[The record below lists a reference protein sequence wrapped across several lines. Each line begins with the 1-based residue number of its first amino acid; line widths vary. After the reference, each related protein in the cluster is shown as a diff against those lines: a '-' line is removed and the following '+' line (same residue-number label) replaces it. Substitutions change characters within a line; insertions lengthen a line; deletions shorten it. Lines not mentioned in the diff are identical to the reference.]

1 MQESKPDTVSSGV
14 HLKQVLGLPT
24 GILLVAGIMIG
35 SGVFK
40 KIVPM
45 SQMLHNESY
54 ILIAWIVGG
63 IITMFGAFTYAGLA
77 TMTTQTGG
85 VYEYLRLIYGNFIA
99 FLFGWTIFTI
109 VGSGAIAALSFVF
122 AQSVNTLIPLP
133 DPLYAF
139 KDISIGHAVF
149 PFADS
154 GIKILAVFTI
164 ILLTWVNYRGVK
176 KAGILNN
183 IVTSAKI
190 LGILLLIISG
200 LLYTGHPTIT
210 TAVKSPVSP
219 PEGAALFSGLF
230 GAMLSA
236 LWAYDGWANITFVT
250 GEIKNPKRNV
260 PLAIIGGVGIAMTLY
275 VLLNYAY
282 MKVLP
287 VSQLALLG
295 SNKIAAAEVAGIL
308 MGKTGSVII
317 AVLIMT
323 CTFGALNGCIIS
335 YPRVY
340 FRMAQENVFFKK
352 AARIHPAFSTPH
364 IALFYSAI
372 WSIVLVCSGTFD
384 QLTNLVI
391 FASYA
396 FFALATCGLIQMKIK
411 GRIKSKVIGYPV
423 IPFIIIL
430 FCIALVINTIITQT
444 EASIIGLLL
453 ILSGV
458 PLYVYFKKKYPTQT
472 LPPTDG
478 EA

>member
-1 MQESKPDTVSSGV
+1 MEKNKPNTSNTAA

-45 SQMLHNESY
+45 SQTLNNETY
-54 ILIAWIVGG
+54 ILAAWIIAGV
-63 IITMFGAFTYAGLA
+63 ITMFGAFTYAGLA

-85 VYEYLRLIYGNFIA
+85 VYEYLRLIYGDFIA

-109 VGSGAIAALSFVF
+109 VGSGAVAALSFVF

-139 KDISIGHAVF
+139 KDINISGSVF

-154 GIKILAVFTI
+154 GIKILAVITI
-164 ILLTWVNYRGVK
+164 MLLTWINYRGIN
-176 KAGILNN
+176 KAGVLNN
-183 IVTSAKI
+183 IVTTAKI
-190 LGILLLIISG
+190 LGILLLIVAG
-200 LLYTGHPTIT
+200 LLYAGHPVANTVAKPPVPPGNG
-210 TAVKSPVSP
+210 TA
-219 PEGAALFSGLF
+219 LLSGLF

-250 GEIKNPKRNV
+250 GEIKNPKRNI

-275 VLLNYAY
+275 VMLNYTY

-295 SNKIAAAEVAGIL
+295 NNKIAAAEIAGIL

-317 AVLIMT
+317 AVLIMV

-352 AARIHPAFSTPH
+352 AANVHQSFRTPH
-364 IALFYSAI
+364 IALFYSAV
-372 WSIVLVCSGTFD
+372 WSIILVCSGTFD
-384 QLTNLVI
+384 QITNLVI

-396 FFALATCGLIQMKIK
+396 FFALATWGLVRMKMK
-411 GRIKSKVIGYPV
+411 GVIKSKVIGYPV
-423 IPFIIIL
+423 IPIIIIL
-430 FCIALVINTIITQT
+430 FCIALVINTAITQT
-444 EASIIGLLL
+444 QASVIGLLL
-453 ILSGV
+453 ILSGA
-458 PLYVYFKKKYPTQT
+458 PFYVYFKKGYNNKRP
-472 LPPTDG
+472 
-478 EA
+478 AV

>member
-1 MQESKPDTVSSGV
+1 MKENQPGTDFKR
-14 HLKQVLGLPT
+14 VLGLPT

-45 SQMLHNESY
+45 AQTLDNGPY
-54 ILIAWIVGG
+54 ILLGWLIAG

-85 VYEYLRLIYGNFIA
+85 VYEYLRLIFGNFIS

-109 VGSGAIAALSFVF
+109 IGSGAIAALSFVF
-122 AQSVNTLIPLP
+122 AQSVNTLITLP
-133 DPLYAF
+133 EPLYAF
-139 KDISIGHAVF
+139 KDISIGHVFF

-154 GIKILAVFTI
+154 GIKIFA
-164 ILLTWVNYRGVK
+164 LLTIGILTWINCRGIK
-176 KAGILNN
+176 KGGVLNN

-200 LLYTGHPTIT
+200 LLYAGHPVINTS
-210 TAVKSPVSP
+210 VKTLVVP
-219 PEGAALFSGLF
+219 PQGAALLSGLF
-230 GAMLSA
+230 SVMLSA

-250 GEIKNPKRNV
+250 GEIKNPQRNV
-260 PLAIIGGVGIAMTLY
+260 PLAIICGVGIAMTLY

-287 VSQLALLG
+287 VSQLAQL
-295 SNKIAAAEVAGIL
+295 SANKIAAAEVAGVL
-308 MGKTGSVII
+308 MGKTGTIII
-317 AVLIMT
+317 ALLIT
-323 CTFGALNGCIIS
+323 ISTFGALNGCIIS

-352 AARIHPAFSTPH
+352 AANVHPSFLTPYV
-364 IALFYSAI
+364 ALIYSAL
-372 WSIVLVCSGTFD
+372 WSVILVCSGTFD
-384 QLTNLVI
+384 QITNLVI

-396 FFALATCGLIQMKIK
+396 FFALATFGLVRMKMK
-411 GRIKSKVIGYPV
+411 GVIKSKVIGYPV

-430 FCIALVINTIITQT
+430 FCIALVINTIVTQT
-444 EASIIGLLL
+444 EASILGLLL

-458 PLYVYFKKKYPTQT
+458 PLYMYFKYKYK
-472 LPPTDG
+472 
-478 EA
+478 EM

>member
-1 MQESKPDTVSSGV
+1 MNENQAGTETPQ
-14 HLKQVLGLPT
+14 LKQVLSLPT

-45 SQMLHNESY
+45 SQALHNETY
-54 ILIAWIVGG
+54 ILLAWIIGG
-63 IITMFGAFTYAGLA
+63 VITMFGAFTYAGLA

-85 VYEYLRLIYGNFIA
+85 VYEYLRLIYGDFIA

-109 VGSGAIAALSFVF
+109 VGSGAVAALSFVF
-122 AQSVNTLIPLP
+122 AQSVNTLLPLP
-133 DPLYAF
+133 EFLSAF
-139 KDISIGHAVF
+139 KNIGIGDSIF

-154 GIKILAVFTI
+154 GIKMLAVLTI
-164 ILLTWVNYRGVK
+164 IVLTWVSYKGVS
-176 KAGILNN
+176 KAGALNN

-190 LGILLLIISG
+190 VGILLLIISG
-200 LLYTGHPTIT
+200 FLYSGHPVVVQGAE
-210 TAVKSPVSP
+210 AVQP
-219 PEGAALFSGLF
+219 PSGAALFSGLF

-250 GEIKNPKRNV
+250 GEIKNPKRNI
-260 PLAIIGGVGIAMTLY
+260 PLAIVGGVGIAMTLY

-295 SNKIAAAEVAGIL
+295 SNKIAAAEIAGII
-308 MGKTGSVII
+308 MGKPGVIII

-340 FRMAQENVFFKK
+340 FRMAQEKVFFKK
-352 AARIHPAFSTPH
+352 AALIHPDYRTPH
-364 IALFYSAI
+364 ISLLYSAI
-372 WSIVLVCSGTFD
+372 WSIILVCSGTFD
-384 QLTNLVI
+384 QITNLVI

-396 FFALATCGLIQMKIK
+396 FFALATWGLIRMKIK
-411 GRIKSKVIGYPV
+411 GVIKSKVIGYPV
-423 IPFIIIL
+423 IPVIIIL
-430 FCIALVINTIITQT
+430 FCIALTINTIITQPL
-444 EASIIGLLL
+444 ASIMGLLL
-453 ILSGV
+453 ILSGA
-458 PLYVYFKKKYPTQT
+458 PFYWYFKKR
-472 LPPTDG
+472 
-478 EA
+478 A